1 MTSSAEPA
9 VWHVP
14 VVHAIT
20 NDDRLLSPDF
30 PRHAT
35 DVMTALG
42 ARGAI
47 HVRARWLTDRRLLE
61 ITSALVEAARK
72 AGCMVVVND
81 RADIALASGARAV
94 QLTSRSA
101 GVSDVR
107 GLAPSLR
114 IGSSVHS
121 AAEAMDAGL
130 FGADWCVAGHV
141 FGSGSH
147 EGEPGRGIGFVRA
160 CAEATEVPVIAIG
173 GVLPRHV
180 KELVEA
186 GARGAASISGIWNDP
201 NPGEAAGRYLSEYVA
216 AEHRG

>member
-14 VVHAIT
+14 VVHAVT
-20 NDDRLLSPDF
+20 NDDKLLDSAF
-30 PRHAT
+30 MRQAT

-47 HVRARWLTDRRLLE
+47 HVRARWLPDRQIVE
-61 ITSALVEAARK
+61 ITAAMVEAARK
-72 AGCMVVVND
+72 TGCAIVVND
-81 RADIALASGARAV
+81 RADIALAGGAAAV

-107 GLAPSLR
+107 GMAPSLR
-114 IGSSVHS
+114 IGCSVHS
-121 AAEAMDAGL
+121 AAAARDAGF

-141 FGSGSH
+141 FASGSH
-147 EGEPGRGIGFVRA
+147 AGEPGRGLGFVRA
-160 CAEATEVPVIAIG
+160 CADAAEVPVIGIG
-173 GVLPRHV
+173 GVTPGRV
-180 KELVEA
+180 RELVEA
-186 GARGAASISGIWNDP
+186 GARGVASISGIWDAP

-216 AEHRG
+216 AERRG

>member
-1 MTSSAEPA
+1 MTSSAETA

-20 NDDRLLSPDF
+20 NDDTLLSADF
-30 PRHAT
+30 VRHAI
-35 DVMTALG
+35 DVVTALG

-47 HVRARWLTDRRLLE
+47 HVRARWLTDRRLIE
-61 ITSALVEAARK
+61 ITRSLVDL
-72 AGCMVVVND
+72 AGESGCLVVVND
-81 RADIALASGARAV
+81 RADIALAGGANAV

-107 GLAPSLR
+107 GMAPSLR

-121 AAEAMDAGL
+121 AAEARDAGL

-141 FGSGSH
+141 FDSGSH
-147 EGEPGRGIGFVRA
+147 EGEPGRGFGFVRA
-160 CAEATEVPVIAIG
+160 CAGATEIPVIAIG
-173 GVLPRHV
+173 GILPGHV
-180 KELVEA
+180 SDLVAA
-186 GARGAASISGIWNDP
+186 GARGVASISGIWNDP

-216 AEHRG
+216 AERRG